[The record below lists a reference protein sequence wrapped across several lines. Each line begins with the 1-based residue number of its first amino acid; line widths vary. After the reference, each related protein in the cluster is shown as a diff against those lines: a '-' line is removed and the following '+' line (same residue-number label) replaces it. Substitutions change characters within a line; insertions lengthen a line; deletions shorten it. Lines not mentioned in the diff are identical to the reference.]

1 LSNKYILIK
10 LINEI
15 NIISEIFEDDD
26 GKIMLNR
33 PMKLNLFL
41 DQSSTSVE
49 MIPYSPFV
57 KVIPM
62 ISKFHILFQ
71 TEAPSELVGIY
82 KECISEDYSDDSDSY
97 DFEDRNEPNHF
108 NPCPSGRGV

>member
-1 LSNKYILIK
+1 LSPKYILIK

-15 NIISEIFEDDD
+15 NIVSEIFEDDN
-26 GKIMLNR
+26 GKPMLNY

-49 MIPYSPFV
+49 MIPYSPFI
-57 KVIPM
+57 KTIPM
-62 ISKFHILFQ
+62 ISRIHILFQ

-82 KECISEDYSDDSDSY
+82 KECISEDYSDDSDSHTLECG
-97 DFEDRNEPNHF
+97 DLRTTKTLH
-108 NPCPSGRGV
+108 